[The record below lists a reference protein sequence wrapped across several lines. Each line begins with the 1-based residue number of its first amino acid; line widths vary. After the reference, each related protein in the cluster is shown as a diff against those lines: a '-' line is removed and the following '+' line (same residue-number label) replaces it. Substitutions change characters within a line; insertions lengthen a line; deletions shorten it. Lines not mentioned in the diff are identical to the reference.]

1 MHKRVNIT
9 LPEDT
14 IRMIDRVARNG
25 GRSRL
30 IDHAVKRYLAGMG
43 RAKLRAGLK
52 EGAIRRAERDLEI
65 AREWLPLE
73 EEAWRKARR

>member
-1 MHKRVNIT
+1 MHKRINIT

-30 IDHAVKRYLAGMG
+30 IDQAVRRYVAEVGRENL
-43 RAKLRAGLK
+43 RAKLK

-65 AREWLPLE
+65 AGEWLPLE
-73 EEAWRKARR
+73 QEAWKKARR